1 LLNVYALSNG
11 QPLTAEHVDPAWL
24 DVESGVVFWADLV
37 KPSPDEAALLTTTF
51 GFHELAVEDALSETH
66 QPKVESYPGFLYVI
80 LHGIDFEQS
89 EHAFATHDVDF
100 FLGANFLVTVHDGRS
115 RSIKRLADVCAKSP
129 HVLGEGPAALM
140 HRIVDAMV
148 DNYRPEV
155 EELDDWIDEAEKEV
169 FEAPTNLEVRD
180 ILELKRDVS
189 SLRRVTVP
197 QRDVVGRLA
206 RREFGEIDQTVA
218 YRFRDV
224 HDHLVRISDEAI
236 LFNDRITGLLEAHLS
251 ATSNRLNQVMK
262 VLTVITVIFAPLTVL
277 TGLYGMNVNIPHLP
291 GGDGAQF
298 WWVVLFMGCLAGAM
312 LGFLRSNRWL

>member
-1 LLNVYALSNG
+1 MLNVYALSNG
-11 QPLTAEHVDPAWL
+11 QPVSAEHVDPAWL
-24 DVESGVVFWADLV
+24 DVDSGVVFWADLV
-37 KPSPDEAALLTTTF
+37 APGPEETALLTSTF

-80 LHGIDFEQS
+80 LHGIDFEES
-89 EHAFATHDVDF
+89 EHEFATHDVDF
-100 FLGANFLVTVHDGRS
+100 FLGPNFLVTVHDGRS
-115 RSIKRLADVCAKSP
+115 RSVKRIADVCAKSP
-129 HVLGEGPAALM
+129 HVLREGPAALL

-155 EELDDWIDEAEKEV
+155 EALDDWIDEAEKEV
-169 FEAPTNLEVRD
+169 FEAPTRFEVRD

-206 RREFGEIDQTVA
+206 RREFSEIDQTVA

-224 HDHLVRISDEAI
+224 HDHLVRIADEAI

-262 VLTVITVIFAPLTVL
+262 VLTIITTIFAPLTVL
-277 TGLYGMNVNIPHLP
+277 TGLYGMNVTIPQLP
-291 GGDGAQF
+291 GGEAAQF
-298 WWVVLFMGCLAGAM
+298 WWVVLFMGGLVGAM
-312 LGFLRSNRWL
+312 LWLLRSNRWL

>member
-1 LLNVYALSNG
+1 LLTVYALSNG
-11 QPLTAEHVDPAWL
+11 PPVIAGHVDPAWL
-24 DVESGVVFWADLV
+24 DPDSGVIFWADLV
-37 KPSPDEAALLTTTF
+37 APGPEETALLTSTF

-80 LHGIDFEQS
+80 LHGIDFEES
-89 EHAFATHDVDF
+89 EHEFATHDVDF
-100 FLGANFLVTVHDGRS
+100 FLGPNFLVTVHDGRS
-115 RSIKRLADVCAKSP
+115 RSVKRIADVCAKSP
-129 HVLGEGPAALM
+129 HVLREGPAALL

-155 EELDDWIDEAEKEV
+155 EALDDWIEEAEKEV
-169 FEAPTNLEVRD
+169 FEAPTRFEVRD

-206 RREFGEIDQTVA
+206 RREFSEIDQTVA

-224 HDHLVRISDEAI
+224 HDHLVRIADEAI

-262 VLTVITVIFAPLTVL
+262 VLTIITTIFAPLTVL
-277 TGLYGMNVNIPHLP
+277 TGLYGMNVTIPQLP
-291 GGDGAQF
+291 GGEPAQF
-298 WWVVLFMGCLAGAM
+298 WWVVLFMALLVGGMGWL
-312 LGFLRSNRWL
+312 LRSNRWL

>member
-1 LLNVYALSNG
+1 MLTVYALTNG
-11 QPLTAEHVDPAWL
+11 QPVIADHVDPAWL
-24 DVESGVVFWADLV
+24 DAESGVVFWADLV
-37 KPSPDEAALLTTTF
+37 APTRDDVSLLTGPF

-89 EHAFATHDVDF
+89 EHQFATHDVDF
-100 FLGANFLVTVHDGRS
+100 FLGANYLVTVHDGRS
-115 RSIKRLADVCAKSP
+115 RSVRRVADVCAKSP
-129 HVLGEGPAALM
+129 HVLREGPAALL

-155 EELDDWIDEAEKEV
+155 DELDEWIEESEKEV
-169 FEAPTNLEVRD
+169 FEAPTKLQVRD

-206 RREFGEIDQTVA
+206 RREFSEIDQTVA

-224 HDHLVRISDEAI
+224 HDHLVRIADEAI
-236 LFNDRITGLLEAHLS
+236 MFNDRITGLLEAHLS

-262 VLTVITVIFAPLTVL
+262 VLTIITTIFAPLTVL
-277 TGLYGMNVNIPHLP
+277 TSLYGMNVTIPHLP
-291 GGDGAQF
+291 GGEPAQF
-298 WWVVLFMGCLAGAM
+298 WWVLVFMAVLAGGM
-312 LGFLRSNRWL
+312 GWLLRSNRWL

>member
-1 LLNVYALSNG
+1 MLNVYALSNG
-11 QPLTAEHVDPAWL
+11 QPVSAEHVDPAWL
-24 DVESGVVFWADLV
+24 DVDSGVVFWADLV
-37 KPSPDEAALLTTTF
+37 APGPEETALLTSTF

-80 LHGIDFEQS
+80 LHGIDFEES
-89 EHAFATHDVDF
+89 EHEFATHDVDF
-100 FLGANFLVTVHDGRS
+100 FLGPNFLVTVHDGRS
-115 RSIKRLADVCAKSP
+115 RSVKRIADLCAKSP
-129 HVLGEGPAALM
+129 HALREGPAALL

-155 EELDDWIDEAEKEV
+155 DELDSWLDEVESQV
-169 FEAPTNLEVRD
+169 FDAPTALSVRD

-206 RREFGEIDQTVA
+206 RREFNEIDQTVA

-224 HDHLVRISDEAI
+224 HDHLVRIADEAI

-251 ATSNRLNQVMK
+251 ATSNRLNEVMK
-262 VLTVITVIFAPLTVL
+262 VLTIITVIFAPLTVL
-277 TGLYGMNVNIPHLP
+277 TGLYGMNVAIPHLP
-291 GGDGAQF
+291 GGEPAQF
-298 WWVVLFMGCLAGAM
+298 WWVILFMATLAGAM
-312 LGFLRSNRWL
+312 LWFLRSNRWL